1 MPAMAGVLDPEGS
14 HLAALRPNAQ
24 LALLALA
31 LSWPA
36 FAQDRNVPTPVAELE
51 RMLQSEPMRIVK
63 AEISRPKAEGDI
75 TLKAEVA
82 FGARPPIRIK
92 LRRAE
97 PGADTFN
104 NLPRYDQA
112 AYELQKLLLDAPE
125 YVVPPT
131 ALRMVPLA
139 ELRPYA
145 SAARSTFRGAN
156 EVLCV
161 VQYWLQNVIAT
172 ADVLEPA
179 TLQSDAVYARHIGQL
194 NVFTYLIRHGDSNAG
209 NFLISTEPRGA
220 RVFAID
226 NGVAFASEE
235 SDRGEL
241 WRSMRVKRLPADV
254 VERQRKLREADLISR
269 LGVVGQWQLEDGHY
283 VPVPPAANLAS
294 HLGVRRDGATL
305 QMGLTR
311 REIGD
316 VWDRARRIL
325 KMVDEGEIV
334 AF

>member
-1 MPAMAGVLDPEGS
+1 M
-14 HLAALRPNAQ
+14 RPNAQ
-24 LALLALA
+24 LAVLALA
-31 LSWPA
+31 LSWQA
-36 FAQDRNVPTPVAELE
+36 SAQDRNLAIPVAELE
-51 RMLQSEPMRIVK
+51 HMLQSEPLRIVK

-82 FGARPPIRIK
+82 FGTRPPIRVK

-104 NLPRYDQA
+104 NVPRYDQA
-112 AYELQKLLLDAPE
+112 AYELQKLLMDAPE

-139 ELRPYA
+139 DLRPYA
-145 SAARSTFRGAN
+145 SAAKPTFRGAN

-179 TLQSDAVYARHIGQL
+179 TLQSDTVYARHIGQL

-209 NFLISTEPRGA
+209 NFLISTEPHSA

-254 VERQRKLREADLISR
+254 VERLRKVTEADLTTR
-269 LGVVGQWQLEDGHY
+269 LGVVGQWQLREGHY
-283 VPVPPAANLAS
+283 LPAPPAGNLAS
-294 HLGVRRDGATL
+294 HLGVRRDGPTL

-316 VWDRARRIL
+316 VLDRAGQIL
-325 KMVDEGEIV
+325 KMVDKGEIV
-334 AF
+334 VF